1 MTQTTI
7 RIYKDWGPYFKP
19 ETDIHLIQ
27 SLADLIGWTKYYMTD
42 AIPDY
47 IAIYQDDQL
56 IGGWEE
62 EADAE
67 PDYENGG
74 YYGIHCGFSRI
85 KPNTFY
91 WDRCFHCTQ
100 HIKFNAN

>member
-1 MTQTTI
+1 MTTTTI
-7 RIYKDWGPYFKP
+7 RTFKDWGYYLKP
-19 ETDIHLIQ
+19 ETNIHLIQ
-27 SLADLIGWTKYYMTD
+27 SLADLIGWSKYYMNEE
-42 AIPDY
+42 IPDY

-74 YYGIHCGFSRI
+74 YIGIHCGFSRI
-85 KPNTFY
+85 KPNSFY
-91 WDRCFHCTQ
+91 WDRCHHCTQ
-100 HIKFNAN
+100 HIKFNV

>member
-7 RIYKDWGPYFKP
+7 RTFKDCGPYYNP
-19 ETDIHLIQ
+19 ETQIHLIQ
-27 SLADLIGWTKYYMTD
+27 SLADLIGLAKYYMTD
-42 AIPDY
+42 EIPDY

-91 WDRCFHCTQ
+91 WDRCEHCTQ
-100 HIKFNAN
+100 HIKFNV